1 MASDIYVEMTET
13 EYLNFMAMI
22 KRNEGK
28 RRNRMFFI
36 VRPIHCADFADN
48 RLFRRGDL
56 GLGRLWKHSA

>member
-28 RRNRMFFI
+28 
-36 VRPIHCADFADN
+36 
-48 RLFRRGDL
+48 
-56 GLGRLWKHSA
+56 